1 MRIPKFLEA
10 SGTIGFVAPAFG
22 CNMEPY
28 RSGFDAAQKTFAA
41 LGHTMILGPNC
52 YEGSG
57 IGISNTPPKCGEEI
71 NTFFA
76 KQEVDVLLSCGGGE
90 LMCEVL
96 DYIDFERIAALPPKW
111 YMGYSDN
118 TNLTFCFQR
127 FVILPRFT
135 DLVHRRLV

>member
-1 MRIPKFLEA
+1 MRIPKFLDA
-10 SGTIGFVAPAFG
+10 SGTSGFVAPAFG

-96 DYIDFERIAALPPKW
+96 DYIDFERIAALPLMW
-111 YMGYSDN
+111 YM
-118 TNLTFCFQR
+118 
-127 FVILPRFT
+127 
-135 DLVHRRLV
+135 

>member
-1 MRIPKFLEA
+1 MKFRKRERTNENTEILEA

-57 IGISNTPPKCGEEI
+57 IGISNTPPK
-71 NTFFA
+71 
-76 KQEVDVLLSCGGGE
+76 V
-90 LMCEVL
+90 
-96 DYIDFERIAALPPKW
+96 ERRSIHFLQSRK
-111 YMGYSDN
+111 
-118 TNLTFCFQR
+118 
-127 FVILPRFT
+127 
-135 DLVHRRLV
+135 

>member
-1 MRIPKFLEA
+1 MKFRKRERTNENTEILEA

-71 NTFFA
+71 NTFLQSR
-76 KQEVDVLLSCGGGE
+76 K
-90 LMCEVL
+90 
-96 DYIDFERIAALPPKW
+96 
-111 YMGYSDN
+111 
-118 TNLTFCFQR
+118 
-127 FVILPRFT
+127 
-135 DLVHRRLV
+135 

>member
-76 KQEVDVLLSCGGGE
+76 KQEGYFYLLDVH
-90 LMCEVL
+90 
-96 DYIDFERIAALPPKW
+96 
-111 YMGYSDN
+111 
-118 TNLTFCFQR
+118 
-127 FVILPRFT
+127 
-135 DLVHRRLV
+135 LVNYQWQPSHHKQPE